1 MRLML
6 GALLIA
12 IFFSSVVFILSQQNP
27 NPVALF
33 IALMTGIGFII
44 ILLSSIRSS
53 GYSRQ
58 REKEF
63 LMETMHHLISQ
74 LKDRHVELDIFNEN
88 ILQSVPSGVMS
99 INKDGIITKINEAGM
114 KILKRRDAQGRP
126 VSEVIGEPL
135 LKYIITEESIKR
147 EEVLCEIS
155 GEKVWLG
162 FSISPLLD
170 RNKNS
175 IGKIITFTDIT
186 EFKEL
191 QSRIKLR
198 ERLEGLGEMAAG
210 IAHELRNPMA
220 VITGYANILKKKADP
235 SLREV
240 VELLEK
246 EISLMDNIIRDFL
259 SFARYEEPN
268 LIAINLERLVQEVME
283 GLSIS
288 QGIELSVEIGPPEG
302 LMADETLLRQAL
314 RNLIQ
319 NSLDAMPEG
328 GRLTI
333 KGERG
338 DNYYRIS
345 VSDTG
350 KGIPA
355 EIQEKIFLPFFTTK
369 ERGTGLG
376 LAIVHKVVTSH
387 GGEITFETSERGTTF
402 IVSLPLRRTAP

>member
-155 GEKVWLG
+155 GEKIWLG

-288 QGIELSVEIGPPEG
+288 QGIELSVEIGPSEG

-376 LAIVHKVVTSH
+376 LAIVHKVVTAH

-402 IVSLPLRRTAP
+402 IVSLPLRRS

>member
-1 MRLML
+1 MRIIL
-6 GALLIA
+6 GAFLIA
-12 IFFSSVVFILSQQNP
+12 IFFFSLILLLENP
-27 NPVALF
+27 HPAVLF
-33 IALMTGIGFII
+33 IALMTGMGFII
-44 ILLSSIRSS
+44 ILLSSIRDSRTS
-53 GYSRQ
+53 GKM
-58 REKEF
+58 EKEF
-63 LMETMHHLISQ
+63 FLETVHHLISQ
-74 LKDRHVELDIFNEN
+74 LKDRHMELDIFNEN

-99 INKDGIITKINEAGM
+99 INKEGIITKINEAGM
-114 KILKRRDAQGRP
+114 KILKRRDVHGRP
-126 VSEVIGEPL
+126 VSEMIGEPL
-135 LKYIITEESIKR
+135 LRYILAEESVRR

-170 RNKNS
+170 RNKNV
-175 IGKIITFTDIT
+175 IGKIIIFTDIT

-235 SLREV
+235 SLRDI
-240 VELLEK
+240 VEHLEK

-268 LIAINLERLVQEVME
+268 LISINLEKLIHEIVE
-283 GLSIS
+283 GVSLPQGINLSIE
-288 QGIELSVEIGPPEG
+288 IEPSEG
-302 LMADETLLRQAL
+302 LMVDETLIRQAL

-319 NSLDAMPEG
+319 NSLEAMPDG
-328 GRLTI
+328 GSLTI
-333 KGERG
+333 KGERQ
-338 DNYYRIS
+338 DHSYRIS

-350 KGIPA
+350 KGIPP
-355 EIQEKIFLPFFTTK
+355 EIEEKIFLPFFTTK

-376 LAIVHKVVTSH
+376 LAIVHKVIAAH
-387 GGEITFETSERGTTF
+387 GGEISFETSKGGTTF
-402 IVSLPLRRTAP
+402 KISLPLRSSG

>member
-220 VITGYANILKKKADP
+220 VITGYANILKKKVDP

-288 QGIELSVEIGPPEG
+288 QGIELSVEIGPSEG

-376 LAIVHKVVTSH
+376 LAIVHKVVTAH

-402 IVSLPLRRTAP
+402 IVSLPLKRTAP

>member
-288 QGIELSVEIGPPEG
+288 QGIELSVEIGPSEG

-376 LAIVHKVVTSH
+376 LAIVHKVVTAH

-402 IVSLPLRRTAP
+402 IVSLPLRRS